1 MWSGG
6 LRRGRSCVLAAAIAA
21 LAVVGACATHAER
34 ADRFAQ
40 DRGYERLLLTG
51 TSFQH
56 VAYFKR
62 GDDGTT
68 IHVYIE
74 HDGIPWITLTQPAT
88 DPTPRRL
95 VMLELM
101 ARDSAPALY
110 LGRPCYFGTA
120 SLPPCAVAWWTHRRF
135 SMEVIESM
143 DAALSKFLGTHPEFE
158 SIEFFGYSGGGVIA
172 ALMAGD
178 FPAAQRLVTIAAP
191 LDLEG
196 WSRLHQYTP
205 LGGSIS
211 PLGRPPLPAS
221 VKQLHVGGANDDVV
235 PPYLIQPF
243 AARQPGAR
251 FREIPGVN
259 HDCCWDTVWE
269 SIVRDR

>member
-1 MWSGG
+1 VAIVS
-6 LRRGRSCVLAAAIAA
+6 LA
-21 LAVVGACATHAER
+21 LVGACATRAER
-34 ADRFAQ
+34 AGRWAQ
-40 DRGYERLLLTG
+40 DRGYERLVLTG
-51 TSFQH
+51 ASFQH

-62 GDDGTT
+62 GDSNTSL
-68 IHVYIE
+68 HVYIE
-74 HDGIPWITLTQPAT
+74 HDGIPWVTRTQPAT

-95 VMLELM
+95 LMLELM

-120 SLPPCAVAWWTHRRF
+120 ARPPCAAIWWTHRRF

-143 DAALSKFLGTHPEFE
+143 DAALATFLGAHTEFE

-172 ALMAGD
+172 TLMAAH
-178 FPAAQRLVTIAAP
+178 FPAARRLVTIAAP

-196 WSRLHQYTP
+196 WRRLHQYDP
-205 LGGSIS
+205 LEGSIS

-221 VKQLHVGGANDDVV
+221 VTQLHVGGVNDDVV
-235 PPYLIQPF
+235 PAGLIQSF
-243 AARQPGAR
+243 VARQERAR
-251 FREIPGVN
+251 FLEIPGVD
-259 HDCCWDTVWE
+259 HDCCWDTMWE